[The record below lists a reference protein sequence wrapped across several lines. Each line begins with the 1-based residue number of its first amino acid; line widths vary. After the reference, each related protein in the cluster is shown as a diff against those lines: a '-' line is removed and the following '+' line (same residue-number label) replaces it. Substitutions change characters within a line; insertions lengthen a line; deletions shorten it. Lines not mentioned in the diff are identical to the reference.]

1 MRQIKFRGLYKN
13 TWVYGSLVQV
23 TIGDKQTTQIE
34 NADFDDHRVY
44 EVDPKTVGQFTGLLD
59 KNGKEIWEGDIYED
73 LKTGMRWSVIHMQGC
88 FFFSNQDDNFDIPLH
103 MVELW
108 ERLINKGNI
117 HETL

>member
-44 EVDPKTVGQFTGLLD
+44 EVDPKTVGQFTGVKD
-59 KNGKEIWEGDIYED
+59 KAQKEIYEGDFE
-73 LKTGMRWSVIHMQGC
+73 
-88 FFFSNQDDNFDIPLH
+88 
-103 MVELW
+103 
-108 ERLINKGNI
+108 INNGFTWIVKYVGTSFVLVDKSGQRIAALDADTFTFVSGNI